1 MMNSEGVSGIRAN
14 RRDAALFFAASPFRS
29 TYFVLDSIL
38 LLLDLCLCAFILAR
52 HGHALSWS
60 VIVSLLLGVVALIL
74 PWQGALRLHRMLTV
88 HDREHLEPGL
98 RVCLGHFANWIHYGL
113 FCTYV
118 AGIMLLGALS
128 EYFIH
133 Q

>member
-1 MMNSEGVSGIRAN
+1 MMNSEGASEVLTNRA
-14 RRDAALFFAASPFRS
+14 DAAIFFARSPFRS

-38 LLLDLCLCAFILAR
+38 LLLNLCLCALILAR
-52 HGHALSWS
+52 HGSVLSWN
-60 VIVSLLLGVVALIL
+60 VIVSLLLGVIALIL
-74 PWQGALRLHRMLTV
+74 PWQGALRLHRMFARHRGEV
-88 HDREHLEPGL
+88 LEPAL

-113 FCTYV
+113 LCTYV

-128 EYFIH
+128 EYFIR

>member
-1 MMNSEGVSGIRAN
+1 MNSGGASETMTNRA
-14 RRDAALFFAASPFRS
+14 DAAIFFARSPFRS

-38 LLLDLCLCAFILAR
+38 LFLNLCLCVLILAR
-52 HGHALSWS
+52 HGHLLSWN
-60 VIVSLLLGVVALIL
+60 VIVSLLLGVIALIL
-74 PWQGALRLHRMLTV
+74 PWQGALRLHRTFALN
-88 HDREHLEPGL
+88 DSDGLESGL

>member
-1 MMNSEGVSGIRAN
+1 MLNSEGASDTLTSRA
-14 RRDAALFFAASPFRS
+14 DASIFFTRSPFRS
-29 TYFVLDSIL
+29 TYFVLDCIL
-38 LLLDLCLCAFILAR
+38 LILNLCLCVLILAR
-52 HGHALSWS
+52 RGHMLSWN
-60 VIVSLLLGVVALIL
+60 VIVSLLLGVIALIL
-74 PWQGALRLHRMLTV
+74 PLQGALRLHRTFAL
-88 HDREHLEPGL
+88 HDRDGLDPGL

-118 AGIMLLGALS
+118 AGIMILGALS